1 MLVLMIRLLELL
13 DGDNLAGG
21 AVPRLEDLPIGT
33 VREIIIVVRM
43 HTPPRSGG

>member
-33 VREIIIVVRM
+33 VRVIIIVRM